1 MRHIRESL
9 EESKTRIT
17 ELIFTINQ
25 EITHSWSAKEIMYVD
40 AYFAFL

>member
-40 AYFAFL
+40 AYFA